1 MMKKQKATIQ
11 VIKKGLKKLGIQLIP
26 DAQTKKK
33 AVVGQ
38 NYFYDYHRGSGSHKP
53 DIFIQQDHRIVP
65 VEVKSESETYDEGR
79 YSRGHLYS
87 FLQRTIYGQCFSY
100 GDLHRDDSG
109 ICRNRMKVILIVP
122 KLVIDEETK
131 KGLGDVEKVFEMALK
146 PDEVCSGLMGIKKIR
161 FEAPSFCQ
169 KRTKTYGYL
178 TVEQE
183 TYLITEIFYEI
194 EA

>member
-1 MMKKQKATIQ
+1 MMKKQKVTIQ
-11 VIKKGLKKLGIQLIP
+11 AIKKGLKKLGIQLIP

-87 FLQRTIYGQCFSY
+87 AVVWENWSSL
-100 GDLHRDDSG
+100 
-109 ICRNRMKVILIVP
+109 
-122 KLVIDEETK
+122 
-131 KGLGDVEKVFEMALK
+131 
-146 PDEVCSGLMGIKKIR
+146 
-161 FEAPSFCQ
+161 
-169 KRTKTYGYL
+169 
-178 TVEQE
+178 
-183 TYLITEIFYEI
+183 
-194 EA
+194 

>member
-1 MMKKQKATIQ
+1 MKKQKATIRA
-11 VIKKGLKKLGIQLIP
+11 IKKGLKKLGVQLIP

-38 NYFYDYHRGSGSHKP
+38 NYFYDYHRSSGSHKP
-53 DIFIQQDHRIVP
+53 DLFIQQDERIVP
-65 VEVKSESETYDEGR
+65 VEVKSAKELYKAGR
-79 YSRGHLYS
+79 YSKAHLYS
-87 FLQRTIYGQCFSY
+87 FFKQTIYGQCFSY
-100 GDLHRDDSG
+100 SDVHRDG
-109 ICRNRMKVILIVP
+109 AATLCNRMKIILIVP
-122 KLVIDEETK
+122 KLVNDEETK
-131 KGLGDVEKVFEMALK
+131 KGLGDIEKVFEMALK
-146 PDEVCSGLMGIKKIR
+146 PDEGCSKLMGIKKIR

-178 TVEQE
+178 IVEQE

>member
-1 MMKKQKATIQ
+1 MMKNQECTIPA
-11 VIKKGLKKLGIQLIP
+11 IKEGLKNLGVQLIS
-26 DAQTKKK
+26 AVQKKKK

-53 DIFIQQDHRIVP
+53 DLFIQQDEGIVP
-65 VEVKSESETYDEGR
+65 VEVKSPKELHGKGR
-79 YSRGHLYS
+79 YSMAHLYS
-87 FLQRTIYGQCFSY
+87 FLKQTTYGQCFSY

-109 ICRNRMKVILIVP
+109 MPRNRMKVILIVS
-122 KLVIDEETK
+122 KLVNDEETK
-131 KGLGDVEKVFEMALK
+131 KGLGDIEKVFEMALK
-146 PDEVCSGLMGIKKIR
+146 EDEVCSELMGIKKIR

-178 TVEQE
+178 IVEQE
-183 TYLITEIFYEI
+183 AYLITEIFYEI